1 MCVVGGGA
9 FGIFVVVG
17 VLGGG
22 GGGMIN
28 SAITN

>member
-22 GGGMIN
+22 DGMIN